1 MRYSV
6 VKNLGLLVLAVMGT
20 ASGSYAGTIYLV
32 PPGLAPGD
40 QYQLVFVTSDT
51 FDATSSDISTYNAE
65 VSAEAALNP
74 ALSAFDALNGVTWTV
89 IGSTATV
96 NANVNASSS
105 GSVYTLDGVM
115 VASSTQ
121 SLYSDQCSESIN
133 LCPGPGL
140 FSPIDITQWG
150 TTLIDSVWTGSSSG
164 GVAQGNPS
172 LGYAWTYLGATLAAG
187 GDPWGDVSQGCS
199 TATSNYWAD
208 CDYNSSSDLFSLY
221 ALSSVITVEE
231 QPAPTPEPGAFGFLA
246 IGMVGLVASRCRK
259 ANRSSVPR

>member
-164 GVAQGNPS
+164 GVAKEIRRS
-172 LGYAWTYLGATLAAG
+172 ATLGRTWVPPWRPGGTPGVTCRRGAAQLPAITG
-187 GDPWGDVSQGCS
+187 PIATTIPARICS
-199 TATSNYWAD
+199 VYMH
-208 CDYNSSSDLFSLY
+208 
-221 ALSSVITVEE
+221 
-231 QPAPTPEPGAFGFLA
+231 FL
-246 IGMVGLVASRCRK
+246 R
-259 ANRSSVPR
+259 